1 MVLAISGYTGQG
13 VETAGEMLLGLLA
26 GQGRRFRAWR
36 DFSTIIRGGPTAFEV
51 YLSDDTSGAGGEAPW
66 RRTPV
71 DVVVGWDDATLV
83 PYRERVRPEG
93 MWGGKRAEG
102 LPPSRRTDAPAV
114 GFNVWALGLLAR
126 AAGVPRAALVDAVVR
141 RFGDGPNR
149 GWAEAGY
156 DAFSGGTKP
165 PAGTA
170 GDIVVLS
177 GNDALSLGAVAGG
190 VRFYCGYPITPAS
203 DILENLA
210 RWLPPLGG
218 VAIQVEDE
226 IAAVHMAVGAAFAGR
241 RTFVATSGPGVSLM
255 TEGLGWAATVEVP
268 LVVVDNQRGGPSTGM
283 PTKVEQSDWLHLA
296 HAGHGEFPRIVLA
309 PTGVLDSL
317 VVIQEALNLA
327 DRYQCPV
334 LVGLDLD
341 LAVRRIGVPW
351 EQVARHLTAVAPDRG
366 RTVLPPAPAPAGYRR
381 FLSPDPNGPWRTV
394 PGVTGG
400 AYVASGDEHDER
412 GWMEPDFRVVR
423 ANLHWRRLTKTR
435 TLAYGRPLTAVGS
448 SDAPVALVATG
459 AVSELVYGAV
469 AANPRRYRGVLVRQI
484 QPVPTDALYAA
495 LDGAEAVVVAEY
507 NATGQL
513 ETLLGQAWSKTPT
526 RSLRRFDGEHWTLEE
541 FLARLDQLDLP
552 AARPAGLAGA
562 R

>member
-1 MVLAISGYTGQG
+1 MVLAITGYTGQG
-13 VETAGEMLLGLLA
+13 IETAGEMLLELLA
-26 GQGRRFRAWR
+26 RQGRRFRAWR
-36 DFSTIIRGGPTAFEV
+36 DFSTIIRGGLTAFEV
-51 YLSDDTSGAGGEAPW
+51 YLGPSGTAEAPW

-71 DVVVGWDDATLV
+71 DVVAGWDDAALAA
-83 PYRERVRPEG
+83 YRDRVRPEAVY
-93 MWGGKRAEG
+93 GGKKAAGVPAVRQ
-102 LPPSRRTDAPAV
+102 TDAPAV

-126 AAGVPRAALVDAVVR
+126 AAGVPRDALVAAVLR

-149 GWAEAGY
+149 AWAEAGY
-156 DAFSGGTKP
+156 EAF
-165 PAGTA
+165 AGPVA
-170 GDIVVLS
+170 GAEAGPDTVVLS

-210 RWLPPLGG
+210 RWLPALGG
-218 VAIQVEDE
+218 VTYQVEDE
-226 IAAVHMAVGAAFAGR
+226 IAAIHMAVGASFAGQ
-241 RTFVATSGPGVSLM
+241 RTFVATSGPGASLM

-268 LVVVDNQRGGPSTGM
+268 LVLVDNQRGGPSTGM

-317 VVIQEALNLA
+317 VVMQEALNLA

-334 LVGLDLD
+334 LLGLDLD

-351 EQVARHLTAVAPDRG
+351 AAVAAHLAAVPPDRG
-366 RTVLPPAPAPAGYRR
+366 RTLLPPTRAPEDFRR
-381 FLSPDPNGPWRTV
+381 FVSPDGDGPWRPV
-394 PGVTGG
+394 PGVRGG

-423 ANLHWRRLTKTR
+423 PRLHWRRLTKTR
-435 TLAYGRPLTAVGS
+435 TLAYPRPVTEVGAE
-448 SDAPVALVATG
+448 DAPVVLVATG

-469 AANPRRYRGVLVRQI
+469 EADPARFRGVLVRQI
-484 QPVPTDALYAA
+484 VPAPVDALRAA
-495 LDGAEAVVVAEY
+495 LRRAEAVVVAEY

-513 ETLLGQAWSKTPT
+513 EELLGPAFDAVRP
-526 RSLRRFDGEHWTLEE
+526 RALRRFDGEHWTLDE
-541 FLARLDQLDLP
+541 FLGRLEQLDLP
-552 AARPAGLAGA
+552 GARPAGLAGA

>member
-13 VETAGEMLLGLLA
+13 VETAGEMLLELLA
-26 GQGRRFRAWR
+26 RQGRRFRAWR
-36 DFSTIIRGGPTAFEV
+36 DFSTIIRGGLTAFEV
-51 YLSDDTSGAGGEAPW
+51 YLGPYGAGEAPW

-71 DVVVGWDDATLV
+71 DVVVGWDDEALAA
-83 PYRERVRPEG
+83 YRGRVRPDG
-93 MWGGKRAEG
+93 VWGGRKAASV
-102 LPPSRRTDAPAV
+102 PPARQTDAPAV

-126 AAGVPRAALVDAVVR
+126 AAGIPRPALVDAVVR

-149 GWAEAGY
+149 AWAEGGYEAFAG
-156 DAFSGGTKP
+156 
-165 PAGTA
+165 PAAADEA
-170 GDIVVLS
+170 GEDTVVLS

-218 VAIQVEDE
+218 ATYQVEDE
-226 IAAVHMAVGAAFAGR
+226 IAAVHMAVGASFAGR
-241 RTFVATSGPGVSLM
+241 RTFVATSGPGASLM

-268 LVVVDNQRGGPSTGM
+268 LVLVDNQRGGPSTGM

-317 VVIQEALNLA
+317 MVIQEALNLA

-351 EQVARHLTAVAPDRG
+351 ALVAAHLGAVAPDRG
-366 RTVLPPAPAPAGYRR
+366 RTLLPPARAPEDFRR
-381 FLSPDPNGPWRTV
+381 FVSPDAEGPWRPV
-394 PGVTGG
+394 PGVAGG

-423 ANLHWRRLTKTR
+423 PTLHWRRLTKTR
-435 TLAYGRPLTAVGS
+435 TLAYGRPLTEVGS
-448 SDAPVALVATG
+448 PRAPVALVATG

-469 AANPRRYRGVLVRQI
+469 ATDPARFRGVLVRQI
-484 QPVPTDALYAA
+484 QPVPADALQAA
-495 LDGAEAVVVAEY
+495 LRAAEAVVVAEY

-513 ETLLGQAWSKTPT
+513 EALLGPAFGPVRT
-526 RSLRRFDGEHWTLEE
+526 RALRRFDGEHWTLDE

-552 AARPAGLAGA
+552 AARSAGLAGA